1 MQQRLQFSGLC
12 PNYSK
17 VEFFMLSDLSKDR
30 VTLVKADG
38 TVAREQVP
46 ALVTGDMIFTAD
58 KTLPVEV
65 GDYLLRNLPNGLVEK
80 YEVKNPVYYDIGQGL
95 DAHFQ
100 IDVTRSGTPQAQAT
114 VVQGIT
120 NNFNGPNSRVN
131 IHSTDNSINLSAD
144 FSSKQLCDFVEQVR
158 PVLSQLPENSQ
169 EIIKAQLV
177 TIEEEANKPTPSKM
191 RVLSALQ
198 SIKSVAEGA
207 SGNLVAAGIISLIG
221 ALL

>member
-1 MQQRLQFSGLC
+1 
-12 PNYSK
+12 
-17 VEFFMLSDLSKDR
+17 MLSDFNKDK
-30 VTLVKADG
+30 VALVKADG
-38 TVAREQVP
+38 TVAKEQVP
-46 ALVTGDMIFTAD
+46 ALVTGEMIFTAD

-80 YEVKNPVYYDIGQGL
+80 YEVTNPKYYEVGHGE

-100 IDVTRSGTPQAQAT
+100 IEVTRVGSPQAQAAA
-114 VVQGIT
+114 VHSIT
-120 NNFNGPNSRVN
+120 NNFSGPNSRVN
-131 IHSTDNSINLSAD
+131 INSTDNSINVSAD
-144 FSSKQLCDFVEQVR
+144 FSAKQLNDFVEQVR
-158 PVLSQLPENSQ
+158 PVLSQLPEDSQ
-169 EIIKAQLV
+169 QIIEAQLV
-177 TIEEEANKPTPSKM
+177 TIEEEADKPTPTKM

>member
-1 MQQRLQFSGLC
+1 
-12 PNYSK
+12 
-17 VEFFMLSDLSKDR
+17 MLIDFNNDK

-38 TVAREQVP
+38 TVAKEHIP
-46 ALVTGDMIFTAD
+46 ALVTNDIIFTAD
-58 KTLPVEV
+58 KTLPVEA
-65 GDYLLRNLPNGLVEK
+65 GDYLLRNLSNGLVEK
-80 YEVKNPVYYDIGQGL
+80 YEVTNPKYYDVGL

-100 IDVTRSGTPQAQAT
+100 IDVTRAGSPQAQAA

-131 IHSTDNSINLSAD
+131 INSTDNSINLSAD
-144 FSSKQLCDFVEQVR
+144 FSSKQLHDFVEQVR
-158 PVLSQLPENSQ
+158 PVLSQLPEDSRQ
-169 EIIKAQLV
+169 KIEAQLV
-177 TIEEEANKPTPSKM
+177 TIKEEADKPTPTKM

-221 ALL
+221 ELL

>member
-1 MQQRLQFSGLC
+1 
-12 PNYSK
+12 
-17 VEFFMLSDLSKDR
+17 MLGDLNKDK

-38 TVAREQVP
+38 TVAKEQVP
-46 ALVTGDMIFTAD
+46 ALVTGEMIFTAD

-80 YEVKNPVYYDIGQGL
+80 YEVTNSMYYDVGHGL

-100 IDVTRSGTPQAQAT
+100 IDVARAGSPQAQAA

-131 IHSTDNSINLSAD
+131 INSTDNSINVSAD
-144 FSSKQLCDFVEQVR
+144 LSSEQLHDFIKQVR
-158 PVLSQLPENSQ
+158 PVISQLPADGQ
-169 EIIKAQLV
+169 EIIEAQLV
-177 TIEEEANKPTPSKM
+177 AIEEEANKPTPTKM

>member
-1 MQQRLQFSGLC
+1 
-12 PNYSK
+12 
-17 VEFFMLSDLSKDR
+17 MLSDFNKDN

-38 TVAREQVP
+38 TVAKEQIP
-46 ALVTGDMIFTAD
+46 ALVSGEMIFTAD
-58 KTLPVEV
+58 KSLPVEV

-80 YEVKNPVYYDIGQGL
+80 YEVTNPKYYDVGHGL

-100 IDVTRSGTPQAQAT
+100 IDVRRAGSPQAQAA

-131 IHSTDNSINLSAD
+131 INSTDNSINVSAD
-144 FSSKQLCDFVEQVR
+144 FSSKQLHDFVEQVR
-158 PVLSQLPENSQ
+158 PVLSQLPEDSQ
-169 EIIKAQLV
+169 QIIEAQLV
-177 TIEEEANKPTPSKM
+177 TIEEEADKPTPTKM

>member
-1 MQQRLQFSGLC
+1 L
-12 PNYSK
+12 N
-17 VEFFMLSDLSKDR
+17 KDK

-46 ALVTGDMIFTAD
+46 ALVAGDKIFTAD
-58 KTLPVEV
+58 KTLPVEL
-65 GDYLLRNLPNGLVEK
+65 GDYLLRKLPNGLVEK
-80 YEVKNPVYYDIGQGL
+80 YEVTNPKYFDVGLGL

-100 IDVTRSGTPQAQAT
+100 IHVTRAGSPQAQAA

-131 IHSTDNSINLSAD
+131 INSNDNSINVSAD
-144 FSSKQLCDFVEQVR
+144 FTSKQLHDFVAQVR
-158 PVLSQLPENSQ
+158 PVLSQLPEDSQ
-169 EIIKAQLV
+169 QIVAAQLIA
-177 TIEEEANKPTPSKM
+177 IEEEANKPTPTKM
-191 RVLSALQ
+191 RVLTALQ

-207 SGNLVAAGIISLIG
+207 SGNLVAAGIIGLIG

>member
-1 MQQRLQFSGLC
+1 
-12 PNYSK
+12 
-17 VEFFMLSDLSKDR
+17 MLRDFNKDK

-38 TVAREQVP
+38 TVAKEQVP
-46 ALVTGDMIFTAD
+46 ALVTGNQIFSAD

-80 YEVKNPVYYDIGQGL
+80 YEVTNPKYYDVGHGL

-100 IDVTRSGTPQAQAT
+100 IDVTRAGSPQEQTA

-131 IHSTDNSINLSAD
+131 INSTDNSINVSAE
-144 FSSKQLCDFVEQVR
+144 FSSKQLHDFVEQVR
-158 PVLSQLPENSQ
+158 PVLSQLPEESQ
-169 EIIKAQLV
+169 QIIEAQLV
-177 TIEEEANKPTPSKM
+177 NIEEEADKPTPKKM

>member
-1 MQQRLQFSGLC
+1 
-12 PNYSK
+12 
-17 VEFFMLSDLSKDR
+17 MLRDFNKDK

-38 TVAREQVP
+38 TVAKEQVP
-46 ALVTGDMIFTAD
+46 ALVTGEMIFTAD

-80 YEVKNPVYYDIGQGL
+80 YEVTNPKYYDVGHSL

-100 IDVTRSGTPQAQAT
+100 IDVARAGSPQAQAA
-114 VVQGIT
+114 VVHGIT

-131 IHSTDNSINLSAD
+131 INSTDNSINVSAD
-144 FSSKQLCDFVEQVR
+144 FSSKQLHDFVEQVR
-158 PVLSQLPENSQ
+158 PVLSQLPEDSQ
-169 EIIKAQLV
+169 QIIEAQLV
-177 TIEEEANKPTPSKM
+177 TIEEEADNPTLTKM

>member
-1 MQQRLQFSGLC
+1 
-12 PNYSK
+12 
-17 VEFFMLSDLSKDR
+17 MLRDFNKHK

-38 TVAREQVP
+38 TVAKEQIP
-46 ALVTGDMIFTAD
+46 ALVTGKVIFTAD

-65 GDYLLRNLPNGLVEK
+65 GDFLLRNLPNGLVEK
-80 YEVKNPVYYDIGQGL
+80 YEVTNPKYYDLGRGG

-100 IDVTRSGTPQAQAT
+100 IDVTRAGSPQAQSA

-131 IHSTDNSINLSAD
+131 INSTDNSINVSAD
-144 FSSKQLCDFVEQVR
+144 FSSKQLHDFVEQVR
-158 PVLSQLPENSQ
+158 PVLSLLSEDSRK
-169 EIIKAQLV
+169 IIEAQLV
-177 TIEEEANKPTPSKM
+177 TIEEEADKPNPTKM

>member
-1 MQQRLQFSGLC
+1 
-12 PNYSK
+12 
-17 VEFFMLSDLSKDR
+17 MLSDFKKDK

-38 TVAREQVP
+38 TVAKEHIP
-46 ALVTGDMIFTAD
+46 ALVTGEMIFTAD
-58 KTLPVEV
+58 KALPVEV
-65 GDYLLRNLPNGLVEK
+65 GDYLLRTLPNGLVEK
-80 YEVKNPVYYDIGQGL
+80 YEVTNPKYYDVGHGR

-100 IDVTRSGTPQAQAT
+100 IDVTRAGSPQARAA

-120 NNFNGPNSRVN
+120 NNFSGPNSRVN
-131 IHSTDNSINLSAD
+131 INSTDNSINVSAD
-144 FSSKQLCDFVEQVR
+144 FSSKQLHDFVEQVR
-158 PVLSQLPENSQ
+158 PVLSQLPEDSQ
-169 EIIKAQLV
+169 QIIEAQLV
-177 TIEEEANKPTPSKM
+177 TIEEEADKPTPTKM

>member
-1 MQQRLQFSGLC
+1 MLRQF
-12 PNYSK
+12 NRDK
-17 VEFFMLSDLSKDR
+17 

-38 TVAREQVP
+38 TVANEQIP
-46 ALVTGDMIFTAD
+46 ALVTGEMIFTAD
-58 KTLPVEV
+58 KTLRVEV

-80 YEVKNPVYYDIGQGL
+80 YEVTNPKFYDVGRGQG
-95 DAHFQ
+95 AHFQ
-100 IDVTRSGTPQAQAT
+100 IDVTRVGSPQVRAA

-120 NNFNGPNSRVN
+120 NNFSGPNSRVN
-131 IHSTDNSINLSAD
+131 INSTDNSINVSAD
-144 FSSKQLCDFVEQVR
+144 FSSKQLHDFVEQVR
-158 PVLSQLPENSQ
+158 PVLSQLPEDSQ
-169 EIIKAQLV
+169 QIIEAQLV
-177 TIEEEANKPTPSKM
+177 TIEEEADKPTPTKM

>member
-1 MQQRLQFSGLC
+1 
-12 PNYSK
+12 
-17 VEFFMLSDLSKDR
+17 MLRDFNKDK

-38 TVAREQVP
+38 TVAKEQVP
-46 ALVTGDMIFTAD
+46 ALVTGEMIFTAD

-80 YEVKNPVYYDIGQGL
+80 YEVTNPKYYDVGHGM

-100 IDVTRSGTPQAQAT
+100 IDVARAGSPQAQAA

-131 IHSTDNSINLSAD
+131 INSTDNSINVSAD
-144 FSSKQLCDFVEQVR
+144 FSSEQLRDFIEQVR
-158 PVLSQLPENSQ
+158 PVLSQLPEDGQ
-169 EIIKAQLV
+169 EIIEAQLV
-177 TIEEEANKPTPSKM
+177 TIEEEADKPNPTKM

>member
-1 MQQRLQFSGLC
+1 
-12 PNYSK
+12 
-17 VEFFMLSDLSKDR
+17 MLSDFNKDK

-38 TVAREQVP
+38 AVVKEQVP

-58 KTLPVEV
+58 KQLPVEI

-80 YEVKNPVYYDIGQGL
+80 YEVRNPKYYDVGHGV

-100 IDVTRSGTPQAQAT
+100 IEVARAGSPQAQAT

-120 NNFNGPNSRVN
+120 NNFTGPNSRVN
-131 IHSTDNSINLSAD
+131 INSTDNSVNVSAD
-144 FSSKQLCDFVEQVR
+144 FSSEQLRDFIEQIR
-158 PVLSQLPENSQ
+158 PVLSKLPEGSQ
-169 EIIKAQLV
+169 EIVEAQLV
-177 TIEEEANKPTPSKM
+177 IIEEEVEKPAPAKM

-198 SIKSVAEGA
+198 SIKSVAESA

-221 ALL
+221 TLI

>member
-1 MQQRLQFSGLC
+1 
-12 PNYSK
+12 
-17 VEFFMLSDLSKDR
+17 MLRDFDKDN

-38 TVAREQVP
+38 TVAKEQVP
-46 ALVTGDMIFTAD
+46 ALVTGNMIFTAD
-58 KTLPVEV
+58 KHLPVEV
-65 GDYLLRNLPNGLVEK
+65 GDYLLRDLPNGLVEK
-80 YEVKNPVYYDIGQGL
+80 YEVRNPKYYDVGHGL

-100 IDVTRSGTPQAQAT
+100 IDVVRAGAPQAQAT

-120 NNFNGPNSRVN
+120 NNFTGPNSRVN
-131 IHSTDNSINLSAD
+131 INSTDNSINVTAD
-144 FSSKQLCDFVEQVR
+144 FSSDQLRDFIDQVR
-158 PVLSQLPENSQ
+158 PVLSQLPEDSQ
-169 EIIKAQLV
+169 EIVEAQLV
-177 TIEEEANKPTPSKM
+177 TIKEEADKPKPAKM